1 MMTDVVVQTVYR
13 PRIYD
18 QDNYLKETFPSSV
31 KVDEKLKDEN
41 ELKEV
46 SFQDGSPKLVYDVIK
61 EEDAEKEVGK
71 SDSVAEN
78 EIIDRIIDEGRQ
90 QKVLKSDL
98 QNDPS
103 EDEKDVENEEE
114 DSSKDIYEPPDGG
127 WGWVVTIGVFFINAV
142 ILGIHNCFALLFYDL
157 QKEFKEASFK
167 TAWVGSISFGCV
179 LIFAPLSGYLSSR
192 YGCRPVACSGILLA
206 SLSLFISSFANS
218 SGILYLVYGVGF
230 GVGTSF
236 AYTQGAVIVSKY
248 FSSRHALASGI
259 MLSGSSSGTLFM
271 GKLYDVLHNSGY
283 EWRDNL
289 RFFSLVVLL
298 TVFCAATYRPLGP
311 RKGVASKSQHAAKFI
326 TELSLWKNKAFM
338 VWLVSVGLC
347 KIGYQI
353 PWVHMVSCLLQNQN
367 FFLFLVI

>member
-167 TAWVGSISFGCV
+167 TG
-179 LIFAPLSGYLSSR
+179 
-192 YGCRPVACSGILLA
+192 
-206 SLSLFISSFANS
+206 
-218 SGILYLVYGVGF
+218 
-230 GVGTSF
+230 
-236 AYTQGAVIVSKY
+236 
-248 FSSRHALASGI
+248 
-259 MLSGSSSGTLFM
+259 
-271 GKLYDVLHNSGY
+271 
-283 EWRDNL
+283 
-289 RFFSLVVLL
+289 
-298 TVFCAATYRPLGP
+298 
-311 RKGVASKSQHAAKFI
+311 
-326 TELSLWKNKAFM
+326 
-338 VWLVSVGLC
+338 
-347 KIGYQI
+347 
-353 PWVHMVSCLLQNQN
+353 
-367 FFLFLVI
+367 